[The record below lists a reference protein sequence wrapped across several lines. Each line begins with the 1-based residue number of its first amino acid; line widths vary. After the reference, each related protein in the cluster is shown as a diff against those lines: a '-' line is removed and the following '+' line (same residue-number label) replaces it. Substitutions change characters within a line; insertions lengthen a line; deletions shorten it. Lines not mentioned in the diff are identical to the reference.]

1 MKTLKKIKCGSSVF
15 FNKFDDYTLK
25 DVDWIVLVDKIP
37 KDNPMWR
44 VKIKDDDL
52 MIFKI
57 GTTKQ
62 QYVDMVFNTKVSL
75 KFGKFL
81 VPEFVKYIGFKIDEL
96 KQFEDIVN
104 NLDDNHKYQ
113 KIIYDSYLENN
124 SFTLTD
130 EQLNKAYAEYKK
142 YRN

>member
-104 NLDDNHKYQ
+104 NLDNNHKYQ

>member
-62 QYVDMVFNTKVSL
+62 QYMDMVFNTKVPL

-81 VPEFVKYIGFKIDEL
+81 IPEFVKYIGFKIDEL

-130 EQLNKAYAEYKK
+130 EQLNKAYTEYKK

>member
-1 MKTLKKIKCGSSVF
+1 MKTLKKIKCGSSIF
-15 FNKFDDYTLK
+15 FNKFDDYVLK

-81 VPEFVKYIGFKIDEL
+81 IPEFVEYIGFKVDEL
-96 KQFEDIVN
+96 KQFKDIVN

-130 EQLNKAYAEYKK
+130 EQLNKAYTEYKK